1 MTGLAAGV
9 AKLADAQ
16 GLGPCSARSVGSSP
30 SARTADRSWGCM
42 KIDIQFSPGAN
53 DWPVLRAAIL
63 QAEADGYDTTWVF
76 DHFDG
81 GMIQGDRPMLECF
94 TLLGAIAAATTTI
107 GLGTLVANVAN
118 RHPAVLASAASSVQR
133 ISGGRLTLGLGA
145 GTAPN
150 SKWSSEHVARSIP
163 LSADIADRHAAV
175 LDQIR
180 LIRELPEPT
189 PIIVGVNSVRL
200 AVLAGEF
207 ADGINVRMT
216 NERAGEFV
224 KAGRHAAGDRPFE
237 ISGWTFDSVDD
248 VREQALE
255 LTLDRLVLTRL
266 GPIS

>member
-30 SARTADRSWGCM
+30 SARTRM

-53 DWPVLRAAIL
+53 DWPALRDAILRAE
-63 QAEADGYDTTWVF
+63 AEGYDTTWVF

-81 GMIQGDRPMLECF
+81 EMIQGDRPMLECF
-94 TLLGAIAAATTTI
+94 TLLGALSVATTTI

-118 RHPAVLASAASSVQR
+118 RHPAVLAAAASSVQR

-150 SKWSSEHVARSIP
+150 SKWSGEHLARGIP
-163 LSADIADRHAAV
+163 LSGGIADRHAAV
-175 LDQIR
+175 EEQVRHIR
-180 LIRELPEPT
+180 SLPEPM
-189 PIIVGVNSVRL
+189 PIIIGVNSVRL
-200 AVLAGEF
+200 ATLAGQI

-216 NERAGEFV
+216 SERADDFV
-224 KAGRHAAGDRPFE
+224 KAARDAAGDRAFE
-237 ISGWTFDSVDD
+237 ISGWTFDETDD
-248 VREQALE
+248 VRDESRE
-255 LTLDRLVLTRL
+255 LGLDRLVLTRL
-266 GPIS
+266 GPIT